1 MMSYLI
7 DMGDNERTRK
17 IVEKTGLNM
26 EIKNWFN
33 FEGCMTANMIFNNM
47 TREEV
52 MEHISS
58 LYDMLE

>member
-1 MMSYLI
+1 
-7 DMGDNERTRK
+7 MGDNERTRK